1 MQTSTQADRVISVSA
16 AQIELSATDAS
27 TALHIAE
34 EDQLLTR
41 PQSGTSA
48 TRSPCI
54 LDNGPR
60 RRAPIVWQ
68 QRDVVATPF
77 TIYSLWHKSF
87 RWCTP
92 DIEAEMQMR
101 LHNCLGTVGLDPPDL
116 CLRARMM
123 NSYGYSG
130 DTGRLLLLLMSVALP
145 LLYGGAHVAAWNS
158 HFPTEIEGELWR
170 VCAIIATCY
179 VTIVTSVGFL
189 YEAVRS
195 TVGVV
200 RVVKDLARWFVIY
213 FGGLLFFCARVS
225 LTVESF
231 LSLRSLPQGS
241 FQIVSWS
248 NYWPHF

>member
-16 AQIELSATDAS
+16 AQIELSTTDAS

-48 TRSPCI
+48 TRLPCI

-60 RRAPIVWQ
+60 RRAPIFWQ
-68 QRDVVATPF
+68 QRDVVASQF

-101 LHNCLGTVGLDPPDL
+101 LHNCLGAVGLDPPDL

-123 NSYGYSG
+123 SRHGYSG
-130 DTGRLLLLLMSVALP
+130 DPDGPLFSLLLAILP

-179 VTIVTSVGFL
+179 VTIAVLLPFL
-189 YEAVRS
+189 IDPLTPRI
-195 TVGVV
+195 GVV
-200 RVVKDLARWFVIY
+200 GESVDICCF
-213 FGGLLFFCARVS
+213 FGVSFGALLFFCARAF

-241 FQIVSWS
+241 FQTVSWS

>member
-1 MQTSTQADRVISVSA
+1 MQTFTQADRVISVSA
-16 AQIELSATDAS
+16 APIELSATDAS

-34 EDQLLTR
+34 EGQLLIR

-60 RRAPIVWQ
+60 RRAPIFWQ
-68 QRDVVATPF
+68 QNDVLDFLFA
-77 TIYSLWHKSF
+77 IYSLWQMSF

-92 DIEAEMQMR
+92 DIEAEMLMR

-123 NSYGYSG
+123 SRYGYSG
-130 DTGRLLLLLMSVALP
+130 DTDRLRYPLLVALP

-158 HFPTEIEGELWR
+158 HFPTEVEGELWR
-170 VCAIIATCY
+170 VCAMIATCY
-179 VTIVTSVGFL
+179 VTIALLLSFL
-189 YEAVRS
+189 IKALSSR
-195 TVGVV
+195 VGVV
-200 RVVKDLARWFVIY
+200 EESVGDCCLL
-213 FGGLLFFCARVS
+213 GLLLLFFCARVF

-241 FQIVSWS
+241 FQTVSWS